1 MKRAPHYGHADDN
14 VPRAVAL
21 MSISTVMFGGMA
33 LTIRYASK
41 QLHPFEIAFFRNLFG
56 FAFTLPLLARHGM
69 AIFRTQKISLYFMRC
84 AMGIVS
90 MLAGFWAIANLPLA
104 QATSLTY
111 STPLFVTIGAML
123 FLGEVVRA
131 RRWSAV
137 ALGFLGV
144 LLIVRPGHAS
154 FNAGS
159 LVALLAAAMSGMVAV
174 SIKFLSRT
182 EKPDTI
188 VIYTTMLWVPMSLV
202 PALFYWQA
210 PVGITWL
217 WIVLAGF
224 FGTSGHMFWTR
235 ALKLADASL
244 LTPIGFLQVP
254 LVALFGYFLFD
265 EKLDRWTA
273 VGAAIIFL
281 SNAYIAHRESRT
293 AQRAVTDPEINAKTP
308 APR

>member
-1 MKRAPHYGHADDN
+1 LPYSNAGDN
-14 VPRAVAL
+14 IPRAVVL
-21 MSISTVMFGGMA
+21 MVVSTFMFGFMA

-56 FAFTLPLLARHGM
+56 FVFTLPLLLRHGFG
-69 AIFRTQKISLYFMRC
+69 ILRTQRISLYFMRC

-90 MLAGFWAIANLPLA
+90 MLAAFWAIVNLPLA

-111 STPLFVTIGAML
+111 STPLFVTIGAVF

-137 ALGFLGV
+137 ALGFVGV
-144 LLIVRPGHAS
+144 LLIVQPGHAS

-202 PALFYWQA
+202 PALFVWHA
-210 PVGITWL
+210 PAGITWL

-224 FGTSGHMFWTR
+224 FGTCGHMFWTR

-244 LTPIGFLQVP
+244 LTPVGFLQVP
-254 LVALFGYFLFD
+254 LLALFGYFLFG
-265 EKLDRWTA
+265 EMLDRWTA
-273 VGAAIIFL
+273 VGAAIIFA

-293 AQRAVTDPEINAKTP
+293 ARRVVSDPEINAETP
-308 APR
+308 APL

>member
-1 MKRAPHYGHADDN
+1 VKRAPPHSNDGDN
-14 VPRAVAL
+14 IPRAVVL
-21 MSISTVMFGGMA
+21 MVISTFMFGFMA

-56 FAFTLPLLARHGM
+56 FVFTLPLLLRHGFG
-69 AIFRTQKISLYFMRC
+69 IFRTQKISLYFMRC

-90 MLAGFWAIANLPLA
+90 MLAAFWAIVNLPLA

-111 STPLFVTIGAML
+111 STPLFVTIGAVF

-137 ALGFLGV
+137 ALGFVGV

-182 EKPDTI
+182 ERPDTI

-202 PALFYWQA
+202 PALFVWHA

-224 FGTSGHMFWTR
+224 FGTCGHMFWTR

-254 LVALFGYFLFD
+254 LLALFGYFLFG
-265 EKLDRWTA
+265 EMLDRWTA
-273 VGAAIIFL
+273 VGAAIIFV

-293 AQRAVTDPEINAKTP
+293 ARRVVSDLEINPETP
-308 APR
+308 APL

>member
-1 MKRAPHYGHADDN
+1 MNAPVKHPNAGDN
-14 VPRAVAL
+14 IPRAVVL
-21 MSISTVMFGGMA
+21 MVISTFMFGFMA
-33 LTIRYASK
+33 LTIRYASR

-56 FAFTLPLLARHGM
+56 FMFTLPLLVRHGFG
-69 AIFRTQKISLYFMRC
+69 ILRTQKISLYFMRC
-84 AMGIVS
+84 AMGIVA
-90 MLAGFWAIANLPLA
+90 MLAAFWSIVNLPLA

-137 ALGFLGV
+137 ALGFIGV

-159 LVALLAAAMSGMVAV
+159 LIALLAAAMSGMVAV

-202 PALFYWQA
+202 PALFHWQT
-210 PVGITWL
+210 PIGITWL

-224 FGTSGHMFWTR
+224 FGTGGHMFWTR

-254 LVALFGYFLFD
+254 LVALFGYFLFG
-265 EKLDRWTA
+265 EKLDRWVA
-273 VGAAIIFL
+273 AGAAIIFA
-281 SNAYIAHRESRT
+281 SNAYIAHRESQLARRT
-293 AQRAVTDPEINAKTP
+293 LTDPEINAETP